1 MKKTALFTRI
11 AAGILFAYLLLHP
24 SEVSASVREGLVF
37 CADVIIP
44 SLFVYMVLSDL
55 LSGVSAVFSGRAF
68 PAAAILCGML
78 CGSPSG
84 ADTVKTLYGKG
95 AINKN
100 QARALIAVSGN
111 ASASFII
118 SFAGRAVLGSVRAG
132 AFILAFKFA
141 LSLIS
146 WCVISHLI
154 LNKEERRFDI
164 VPLRESRGLPYALGN
179 AAAAVGSIC
188 ACVVF
193 FAVLS
198 DLISPLCGS
207 PLFRC
212 VLHGALEFS
221 GGIGECASLG
231 AEIRYVAVC
240 GLIGWQGMCVHL
252 QISLFAGDGIPLDA
266 YFAVKF
272 AECCVMTA
280 FGLLTKGLVI

>member
-1 MKKTALFTRI
+1 MKRSALVMRI
-11 AAGILFAYLLLHP
+11 AAGILFVYLLLRP
-24 SEVSASVREGLVF
+24 SQVSASVREGLAF
-37 CADVIIP
+37 CAEVIIP

-68 PAAAILCGML
+68 PAAAIFCGML

-84 ADTVKTLYGKG
+84 ADTVKALYGKG
-95 AINKN
+95 AVNKN

-132 AFILAFKFA
+132 VIILAFKFA
-141 LSLIS
+141 LSLVS
-146 WCVISHLI
+146 WTVLSHLI
-154 LNKEERRFDI
+154 LNKEERSFAI
-164 VPLRESRGLPYALGN
+164 APVRESRGLPQAL
-179 AAAAVGSIC
+179 AKAVSAVGNIC

-198 DLISPLCGS
+198 DILSPLCQS
-207 PLFRC
+207 ALLRC

-231 AEIRYVAVC
+231 AETRYVVVC

-252 QISLFAGDGIPLDA
+252 QISLFAGDEIPLGA
-266 YFAVKF
+266 YFGVKI
-272 AECCVMTA
+272 AECCVMTL

>member
-1 MKKTALFTRI
+1 MKKTAHLTRI
-11 AAGILFAYLLLHP
+11 AAGILFAYLLIHP
-24 SEVSASVREGLVF
+24 SEVSASVREGLAF

-55 LSGVSAVFSGRAF
+55 LSGLSAVFSGRAF
-68 PAAAILCGML
+68 PAAAIFCGML

-84 ADTVKTLYGKG
+84 ADSVRTLYGKG
-95 AINKN
+95 VIGKN
-100 QARALIAVSGN
+100 QARALIAVTGN

-118 SFAGRAVLGSVRAG
+118 SFAGRAVLGSARAG
-132 AFILAFKFA
+132 AFILAFKLI
-141 LSLIS
+141 LSFVS
-146 WCVISHLI
+146 WAVISHFI

-164 VPLRESRGLPYALGN
+164 TPLRESRGLSYALKN
-179 AAAAVGSIC
+179 AAAAVGNIC

-193 FAVLS
+193 FAVLA
-198 DLISPLCGS
+198 DILSPLCGNG
-207 PLFRC
+207 LFRR

-221 GGIGECASLG
+221 GGIGECSSLD
-231 AEIRYVAVC
+231 AETRYVAVC
-240 GLIGWQGMCVHL
+240 GLIGWQGMCVHM
-252 QISLFAGDGIPLDA
+252 QISLFAGDEIPLDA